1 MLIRIDKGSPRVTTD
16 HTETGGGFRV
26 ARVFGWA
33 DTDEFKAQEAAV
45 HALVSAFW
53 DTVSTSQIRFNRD
66 AFIICAV
73 IECQT
78 FFPLLMSCGNISSV
92 VSRPD
97 ERSHKQRPLFPYD
110 ISVRH
115 NGVFLAG
122 FVTTHYIN
130 DLQTKKKKSLKAHTN
145 HSKGHLYETG
155 HILPTVLN
163 RCIL

>member
-1 MLIRIDKGSPRVTTD
+1 MLIRIDKGSPRVTAD
-16 HTETGGGFRV
+16 HTETGAGFRF

-33 DTDEFKAQEAAV
+33 DTDEFKAQEAAM

-97 ERSHKQRPLFPYD
+97 ERSDKRRPLFPYD
-110 ISVRH
+110 ISMRH

-122 FVTTHYIN
+122 FVTTRYIN
-130 DLQTKKKKSLKAHTN
+130 DLQTNKKSLKAHTN
-145 HSKGHLYETG
+145 QSKASSFVWDRSYFTHCVE
-155 HILPTVLN
+155 
-163 RCIL
+163 

>member
-1 MLIRIDKGSPRVTTD
+1 M
-16 HTETGGGFRV
+16 
-26 ARVFGWA
+26 
-33 DTDEFKAQEAAV
+33 

-97 ERSHKQRPLFPYD
+97 ERSDKRRPLFPYD

-122 FVTTHYIN
+122 FVTTRYIN
-130 DLQTKKKKSLKAHTN
+130 DLQTKKKSLKAHTN
-145 HSKGHLYETG
+145 QSKGSSF
-155 HILPTVLN
+155 V
-163 RCIL
+163 

>member
-16 HTETGGGFRV
+16 HTETGAGFRF

-33 DTDEFKAQEAAV
+33 DTDEFKAQEAAA

-78 FFPLLMSCGNISSV
+78 FFPLLMSRGNISSV
-92 VSRPD
+92 VSHPD
-97 ERSHKQRPLFPYD
+97 ERSHKRRPLFPYD

-122 FVTTHYIN
+122 FVTTCNIN
-130 DLQTKKKKSLKAHTN
+130 DLQTKKNHLKHTQISLKVA
-145 HSKGHLYETG
+145 HLYETCR
-155 HILPTVLN
+155 ISPTVSK